1 MMSKLSGKEK
11 IEQEYQESVKRVER
25 MAAQELENI
34 RSKAAQ
40 IRAQAQIIG
49 ESVEQSLE
57 ESSTRKG
64 RKKS

>member
-1 MMSKLSGKEK
+1 MMVQLSGKEK
-11 IEQEYQESVKRVER
+11 IDREYQESVKRVER
-25 MAAQELENI
+25 MAAQELEFI

-40 IRAQAQIIG
+40 IRSQAQIIG

-57 ESSTRKG
+57 KSSTRSG